1 MHSFNTA
8 KILTWFLFFYLS
20 FSFFFTLQSH
30 ALYPHSSNHTHTI
43 LSTTPTRT
51 APSLTS
57 YLFRH
62 STLPYLT
69 RSHFCIFLA
78 GQSPGQPMW
87 NQSANT
93 NPNPY
98 GMPQMPSFAPS
109 TAYSPPAVADP
120 LTTYASQVPCLLK
133 KTLSPILIIFIT
145 SLRCMT
151 FPLRL
156 LFMPL
161 KCFAEKTKFTYFSFF
176 FLSVIF
182 RRTVFV
188 NHSLFSFFHSPFI
201 FSIFLIFHATVAAA
215 TRHGVY

>member
-1 MHSFNTA
+1 MKSSFLVFTFLYHFFVPSILRRFTSENQSLHEIECRASLHFKCWCVIVKVGMHSSNTA
-8 KILTWFLFFYLS
+8 KIPTWFLFLYLS

-30 ALYPHSSNHTHTI
+30 ALYPHSTCHTHTV

-69 RSHFCIFLA
+69 RSHFYIFLA
-78 GQSPGQPMW
+78 GQSPGLPMW
-87 NQSANT
+87 NQNANT

-120 LTTYASQVPCLLK
+120 LTTYASQVPYLLK
-133 KTLSPILIIFIT
+133 KN
-145 SLRCMT
+145 
-151 FPLRL
+151 FP
-156 LFMPL
+156 P
-161 KCFAEKTKFTYFSFF
+161 Y
-176 FLSVIF
+176 
-182 RRTVFV
+182 
-188 NHSLFSFFHSPFI
+188 SLFSLLPYGVWL
-201 FSIFLIFHATVAAA
+201 FSYHYFLC
-215 TRHGVY
+215 R